1 MSAPALDVAAPPVW
15 LPGTYTRPV
24 ENPDYS
30 EGDRLI
36 KLAEAVFRF
45 EQSDEMRLDEWQK
58 WLVREVLQKY
68 PAGHELAGELVYKH
82 GAAAAYVD
90 STGAPVP
97 AGERRGD
104 DD

>member
-1 MSAPALDVAAPPVW
+1 MW

-68 PAGHELAGELVYKH
+68 PAGHELAGELVYKQVVVSMGRQNGKTVL
-82 GAAAAYVD
+82 GAVFALY
-90 STGAPVP
+90 GLILMIPRAP
-97 AGERRGD
+97 R
-104 DD
+104 